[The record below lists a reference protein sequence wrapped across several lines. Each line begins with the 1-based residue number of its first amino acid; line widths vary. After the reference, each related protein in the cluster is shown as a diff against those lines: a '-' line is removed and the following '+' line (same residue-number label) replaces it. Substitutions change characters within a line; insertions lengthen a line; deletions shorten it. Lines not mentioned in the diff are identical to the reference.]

1 MKFISV
7 DDGQKPFSWALWVP
21 TFWYMIACSRS
32 VGRWLHPQ
40 GFRRVELDAMGYLEG
55 SPVDRH
61 VLVLLIV
68 LALFVLTG
76 RLWGKWGAFFSENR
90 LLIMLFAFMA
100 VSILWSPFPAVSLK
114 RWVKATGALLMV
126 MVVLTER
133 DPTAAMVALFKR
145 TFMVL
150 LPLSVFL
157 IKYARDLG
165 VAWSKDGSGA
175 MWVGVTTHKNHLGQ
189 VSMTAGIFFLWCLLN
204 RDEGG
209 NPWINGAFL
218 ALTVFLMNGPDYS
231 RSITALVVVAAGG
244 ALLVGFYFVKD
255 RPERI
260 RTFIFGGSAALVVVV
275 LVVHLGLAGL
285 ADRSIYGAGLG
296 VLGKE
301 ETLTGRTELWADI
314 IDIGMKKPLTGVG
327 YGSFWLGNLGND
339 LWEKHIWKPG
349 QGHNGYVDTFVEI
362 GFPGLFLLIGVLFTA
377 LVRSTR
383 DIIQRY
389 SFIQLTFV
397 YLVMIIVHNIT
408 ESSYLRGQH
417 NLWFLFLLVALG
429 TKFMSGSTPGP
440 IKSPSTA
447 KSKFI

>member
-1 MKFISV
+1 MKYISLN
-7 DDGQKPFSWALWVP
+7 DGQKPYSWALWIP
-21 TFWYMIACSRS
+21 TFWYMIACSRT
-32 VGRWLHPQ
+32 VGHWLHPRAL
-40 GFRRVELDAMGYLEG
+40 RRGELSALEYLEG

-61 VLVLLIV
+61 VLLVLIV
-68 LALFVLTG
+68 MALLVLTG
-76 RLWGKWGAFFSENR
+76 RLWGKWGAFFYENR

-100 VSILWSPFPAVSLK
+100 VSILWSPFPMVSIK

-133 DPTAAMVALFKR
+133 DPTAAVVGLFKR

-150 LPLSVFL
+150 LPLSVYF

-189 VSMTAGIFFLWCLLN
+189 VCMTAGIFFLWCLLN

-218 ALTVFLMNGPDYS
+218 ALTVFLMNGPGYS
-231 RSITALVVVAAGG
+231 RSTSALVVLAAGG
-244 ALLVGFYFVKD
+244 ALLVGFHFVKD

-260 RTFIFGGSAALVVVV
+260 RSLIFGGSAALIVVV
-275 LVVHLGLAGL
+275 LAVHLGLAGL
-285 ADRSIYGAGLG
+285 AGRSIYGAGVG
-296 VLGKE
+296 ALGKDT
-301 ETLTGRTELWADI
+301 TLTGRTELWADI

-327 YGSFWLGNLGND
+327 YGSFWLGDLGND

-349 QGHNGYVDTFVEI
+349 QGHNGYVDTFVEV

-383 DIIQRY
+383 EIIHRY
-389 SFIQLTFV
+389 SFIQLTVV
-397 YLVMIIVHNIT
+397 YLVMIIVHNFT
-408 ESSYLRGQH
+408 ESSYLRGEH
-417 NLWFLFLLVALG
+417 NLWFLFLLVAVG
-429 TKFMSGSTPGP
+429 TTFMSGPTPNP
-440 IKSPSTA
+440 RQSISPA
-447 KSKFI
+447 RD